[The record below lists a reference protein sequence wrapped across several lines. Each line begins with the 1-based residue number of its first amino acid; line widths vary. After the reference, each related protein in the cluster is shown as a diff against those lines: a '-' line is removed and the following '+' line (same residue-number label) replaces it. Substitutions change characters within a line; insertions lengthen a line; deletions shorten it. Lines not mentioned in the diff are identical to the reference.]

1 VTYFLFILPRA
12 QREMASLS
20 IPEREKIHKAIVGLR
35 ENPRPANCRKLS
47 GREGWRIRIGD
58 YRVIYEID
66 DSARSVTIL
75 HVGHRR
81 EVYR

>member
-1 VTYFLFILPRA
+1 LIYELIILPRA
-12 QREMASLS
+12 
-20 IPEREKIHKAIVGLR
+20 ERELDAL
-35 ENPRPANCRKLS
+35 PRGATRAVRDTILALEYDPWPRGVAKLKD
-47 GREGWRIRIGD
+47 REGWRVRAGD

-66 DSARSVTIL
+66 SKNRTVTIL